1 MNLFPSTGYSPET
14 TESKGVN
21 GRNQDAE
28 LALRDEAWLVGQV
41 AAGDRCAFDSLY
53 RLYFP
58 RITRFLYRMT
68 RNVQLI
74 EEITNDAMLAVWQ
87 RAATFNGCC
96 KVSTW
101 IFAIAYRKA
110 CKALHALDEPIDSYP
125 DTWEGESSCQPER
138 LFELLRLGDAV
149 NAAVDT
155 LPLPQRAAF
164 QLTFFHDMGYAEIA
178 DVMDCPVNTVKT
190 RLLHARRR
198 LARLLADQLEER
210 T

>member
-1 MNLFPSTGYSPET
+1 M
-14 TESKGVN
+14 N
-21 GRNQDAE
+21 GRNHDSE
-28 LALRDEAWLVGQV
+28 LALRDEAWLIGQV
-41 AAGDRCAFDSLY
+41 AVGDRCAFENLY

-58 RITRFLYRMT
+58 RISRFLYRMT

-87 RAATFNGCC
+87 KAATFNGSC

-110 CKALHALDEPIDSYP
+110 CKALHALDEPLESFP
-125 DTWEGESSCQPER
+125 DTWEGEPSCQPER
-138 LFELLRLGDAV
+138 LFEQLRLGDAV
-149 NAAVDT
+149 NAALDT
-155 LPLPQRAAF
+155 LPLAQRAAF